1 MNCRHCGAALPI
13 GAERCEYC
21 GAATPHAAD
30 NLETILREKKRKGLL
45 SMKRV
50 SGGML
55 FFLYFFTVGVYGSVW
70 HVLRNKSLNRLAPNI
85 QIPLWAA
92 CLQLAL
98 HLGWILIPQSS
109 VGQALGLSEEN
120 VQDCFNL
127 LSLAAFI
134 LSIWLSF
141 KARSILQLY
150 ASRYLE
156 KSVAVLSIAPSGL
169 MIFLFG
175 PLYLQDQI
183 NRMIA
188 MELLNPDL

>member
-1 MNCRHCGAALPI
+1 MGR
-13 GAERCEYC
+13 
-21 GAATPHAAD
+21 
-30 NLETILREKKRKGLL
+30 
-45 SMKRV
+45 
-50 SGGML
+50 
-55 FFLYFFTVGVYGSVW
+55 W
-70 HVLRNKSLNRLAPNI
+70 APNI

-175 PLYLQDQI
+175 PLYLQGQI

>member
-21 GAATPHAAD
+21 GAATPHAAE
-30 NLETILREKKRKGLL
+30 NLEAILREKRRKGLL
-45 SMKRV
+45 SMKGV

-55 FFLYFFTVGVYGSVW
+55 FFLYFFTFGVYGSVW

-85 QIPLWAA
+85 QIPFWAA

-109 VGQALGLSEEN
+109 VGQALGLSEED
-120 VQDCFNL
+120 VQNCFTL

-134 LSIWLSF
+134 LSVWLSF

-156 KSVAVLSIAPSGL
+156 KSVVVLSIAPSGL
-169 MIFLFG
+169 MTFLFG
-175 PLYLQDQI
+175 PLYLQSQI

-188 MELLNPDL
+188 MELLDPDL

>member
-1 MNCRHCGAALPI
+1 MNCSHCGAALPI

-55 FFLYFFTVGVYGSVW
+55 FFLYFFTFGLYGSIW

-85 QIPLWAA
+85 QIPFWAA

-98 HLGWILIPQSS
+98 HLGGFLIPQSS
-109 VGQALGLSEEN
+109 VGQALGLSEED
-120 VQDCFNL
+120 VQNCFTL

-134 LSIWLSF
+134 LSVWLSF

-156 KSVAVLSIAPSGL
+156 KSVVVLSIAPSGL
-169 MIFLFG
+169 MTFLFG
-175 PLYLQDQI
+175 PLYLQGQI

-188 MELLNPDL
+188 MELLDPDL

>member
-1 MNCRHCGAALPI
+1 MNCKHCGAALPI

-30 NLETILREKKRKGLL
+30 NLEAILREKRKEGFL

-55 FFLYFFTVGVYGSVW
+55 FFLYSFTFGFYGSIW
-70 HVLRNKSLNRLAPNI
+70 HVLRNKSLSRLAPKI
-85 QIPLWAA
+85 YLPFWAA
-92 CLQLAL
+92 CLQLAI
-98 HLGWILIPQSS
+98 HLSWILIPQSS
-109 VGQALGLSEEN
+109 VVQAWGLSEED
-120 VQDCFNL
+120 VQNCFTL

-141 KARSILQLY
+141 KARSILQVY

-156 KSVAVLSIAPSGL
+156 KSVVVLSVAPSGL
-169 MIFLFG
+169 MTFLFG
-175 PLYLQDQI
+175 PLYLQGQI

-188 MELLNPDL
+188 MELLDPDL

>member
-21 GAATPHAAD
+21 GAATPHAAE
-30 NLETILREKKRKGLL
+30 NLEAILREKRRKGLL

-55 FFLYFFTVGVYGSVW
+55 FFLYFFTFGLYGSIW

-85 QIPLWAA
+85 QIPFWAA

-98 HLGWILIPQSS
+98 HLGGFLIPQSS
-109 VGQALGLSEEN
+109 VGQALGLSEEDVN
-120 VQDCFNL
+120 DCFTL

-134 LSIWLSF
+134 LSIWLCF

-156 KSVAVLSIAPSGL
+156 KSVVVLSIAPSGL

-175 PLYLQDQI
+175 PLYLQGQI

-188 MELLNPDL
+188 MELLNPEL